1 MFVIIKLDCQRSGN
15 TIISVKNTYES
26 GLNTLNEHIKNVHNS
41 DNHIVYLETGKTMK
55 TSVYSRGQIWG
66 KTLLFCYQIIPY
78 EDTIDT
84 IETLTYTNTNNI

>member
-1 MFVIIKLDCQRSGN
+1 MFVIIKCDCQRSEN

-55 TSVYSRGQIWG
+55 TSG